1 MHVYHLRGGDRYVAT
16 MALALS
22 RAHNVLHLR
31 LSGVYHSDDLD
42 RFDLAALRF
51 VETNGPVH
59 MILDFSETTAL
70 SVPAGRLA
78 RRGQLPPLC
87 PTHKRVMVM
96 PRSDLEEFGRTF
108 LEHQRECSY
117 PLPIITSS
125 LDEAL
130 RVLFLDEAA
139 QFEPVLIGRLEA

>member
-1 MHVYHLRGGDRYVAT
+1 MT
-16 MALALS
+16 LAFS

-31 LSGVYHSDDLD
+31 LSGVYHADDLD
-42 RFDLAALRF
+42 RFDLMALRF

-59 MILDFSETTAL
+59 MILDFSGTTAL

-87 PTHKRVMVM
+87 LGYERVMVM
-96 PRSDLEEFGRTF
+96 PRPELEEFGRTF
-108 LEHQRECSY
+108 LEHQRECGF
-117 PLPIITSS
+117 PTPIVTNT

-130 RVLFLDEAA
+130 RVLFLDEAV
-139 QFEPVLIGRLEA
+139 QFEPVTGLAD

>member
-1 MHVYHLRGGDRYVAT
+1 MTLAYNRTRG
-16 MALALS
+16 
-22 RAHNVLHLR
+22 VLHLQ
-31 LSGVYHSDDLD
+31 LSGVYSSDDLD
-42 RFDLAALRF
+42 KFDAIALRF
-51 VETNGPVH
+51 VETHGPVH

-87 PTHKRVMVM
+87 PDHRRVMVM

-108 LEHQRECSY
+108 LEHQRQRGY
-117 PLPIITSS
+117 AAPIVIGT

-130 RVLFLDEAA
+130 RTLSLDDTAH
-139 QFEPVLIGRLEA
+139 FEPVADLTELET